1 MKYIIA
7 LTFFFMT
14 ILSSCSDDTTA
25 PTDNT
30 PKDTIPTI
38 SIGSQAWMAKNLDIA
53 KFRNGEAI
61 PEAKTASAWFT
72 AAEAKKP
79 VWCYNEFNSENGVKY
94 GKLYNWYAVNDA
106 RGLAPEGFHVPTD
119 VEWTRLINQLIG
131 DMVAGSKLK
140 SKTDWFNNGNGTNTS
155 GFTAL
160 PAGYITESGLFFG
173 LSELGCW
180 WSSTEDGTADALSRD
195 ISHENSQV
203 RRYNAPKTEG
213 LSVRCV
219 RD

>member
-1 MKYIIA
+1 MKYIFV
-7 LTFFFMT
+7 LTFFSML
-14 ILSSCSDDTTA
+14 IISSCSDETTA
-25 PTDNT
+25 PTDDT
-30 PKDTIPTI
+30 PKDTIPTVT
-38 SIGSQAWMAKNLDIA
+38 IGSQVWMAKNLEIA

-61 PEAKTASAWFT
+61 SEAKTDSAWFA

-79 VWCYNEFNSENGVKY
+79 VWCYYEFNSSNGAKY
-94 GKLYNWYAVNDA
+94 GKLYNWYAVSDT
-106 RGLAPEGFHVPTD
+106 RGLAPEGFHIPTD
-119 VEWTRLINQLIG
+119 VEWTRLINQLTG

-140 SKTDWFNNGNGTNTS
+140 SKTDWFNNGNGTNSS

-180 WSSTEDGTADALSRD
+180 WSSTEDGTADAWSRD

-213 LSVRCV
+213 LSVRCIK
-219 RD
+219 D